1 MYIKKLIGIILS
13 VSIILS
19 GIITVNAAT
28 SVSTTQEKAAALNQL
43 GMLSG
48 DGKGNYNLSGALK
61 RSEAV
66 TFIVAIM
73 GKKDEVTRNSSSY
86 KFTKFPD
93 VKDTAW
99 YAPYVGYCVENKIL
113 GGNPDGTFKP
123 NDNISEKAFL
133 SMLMNAMGYQSGTDF
148 MYSEVYKYAYSIG
161 LLRDSSYETKTGDN
175 TNYVRGDVVD
185 ILYQSMTIFKKGTT
199 TTVIQS
205 LVREGIIQKGKAIE
219 YGLMVDTVN
228 TAISKI
234 SATNEQTVAL
244 ELNESVK
251 PLTDANFIIYTT
263 ADKTK
268 TLTATIKSQEANKI
282 VLKTAA
288 QTADTSYTVELANSE
303 DMEGNLNNKLTAE
316 FKGYKNT
323 EIVSDLF
330 KISKI
335 EIAGKDMINV
345 YFTHP
350 VNVNSL
356 DSSYY
361 QIYHNGVAFAAPG
374 EMAVSLLGSVNNGI
388 SLTFKGKALADG
400 EEYTLQV
407 SNGLTSVYGVRLGMD
422 LGDSKTFIGKSV
434 ASEDFRLINLNC
446 LNSRTLQLDFN
457 KDLNQTT
464 AEYAFSYSITDPN
477 NNVIQISKATVVK
490 DGANSGKS
498 ITLAVNGIFDKTK
511 TYKIMVFQAYTI
523 DRDSSIIEKT
533 YTFSG
538 YYPDTNTGFNVVNA
552 TPLDA
557 GTIVVYFDKALDENS
572 AAITSNFMISGVT
585 HAGYYAVPAKTYF
598 TKSNPYVVKLFLS
611 ADKLLD
617 GTRSYMLT
625 VQPGLQDSMGNA
637 LNKQLKMGFNGTGS
651 TSAKPS
657 ISKAVIISNDTIKV
671 TFNKEI
677 ALDVPNILNTNY
689 TLEYSKDGQTVK
701 KVPLS
706 TNYIDA
712 TTISLKFD
720 NLDFKTSYKLRF
732 ATLKDY
738 SGVNITSDKDTDTSV
753 NVVAGQ

>member
-1 MYIKKLIGIILS
+1 MYIRKLIGIILS

-19 GIITVNAAT
+19 GIITVNASTTA
-28 SVSTTQEKAAALNQL
+28 STTQERAAALNQL
-43 GMLSG
+43 GLLSG
-48 DGKGNYNLSGALK
+48 DGKGNYNLSGTLK

-93 VKDTAW
+93 VTATSW
-99 YAPYVGYCVENKIL
+99 FAPYVGYCVGNKIL

-148 MYSEVYKYAYSIG
+148 KFSNVYQYAYSIG
-161 LLRDSSYETKTGDN
+161 LLRDAEYENKTVDN

-185 ILYQSMTIFKKGTT
+185 ILYQAMTIFKKGTT
-199 TTVIQS
+199 ATVIQN
-205 LVREGIIQKGKAIE
+205 LVREGIIPKSKAIE
-219 YGLMVDTVN
+219 LGLMVDTVN
-228 TAISKI
+228 TAITKTT
-234 SATNEQTVAL
+234 ANNEQTVTI
-244 ELNESVK
+244 ELNEGVK
-251 PLTDANFIIYTT
+251 TLTDANLIIYTA

-268 TLTATIKSQEANKI
+268 TLTATIKSQESNKI
-282 VLKTAA
+282 VLKTAT
-288 QTADTSYTVELANSE
+288 QTADTSYTVEITNSE
-303 DMEGNLNNKLTAE
+303 DLEGNLNNKITAE

-330 KISKI
+330 KISKV
-335 EIAGKDMINV
+335 EVVGKDMINV

-350 VNVNSL
+350 INVNSL

-361 QIYHNGVAFAAPG
+361 QIYQNGVSFAASSDMTVSILG
-374 EMAVSLLGSVNNGI
+374 SANNGVSLM
-388 SLTFKGKALADG
+388 FKGKSLVEG
-400 EEYTLQV
+400 EEYSLQI
-407 SNGLTSVYGVRLGMD
+407 SSGLTSVYGVRLGMD
-422 LGDSKTFIGKSV
+422 AGDSKTFIGKSM
-434 ASEDFRLINLNC
+434 ASEDFKLINLNC

-464 AEYAFSYSITDPN
+464 AEYAFSYNITDPN
-477 NNVIQISKATVVK
+477 NNPVQISKATMVK

-498 ITLAVNGIFDKTK
+498 VTLAVNGIFDKTK
-511 TYKIMVFQAYTI
+511 TYKIMVFQAYTT
-523 DRDSSIIEKT
+523 DREYSIIEKI

-538 YYPDTNTGFNVVNA
+538 YYPDSSTGFNVVNA

-557 GTIVVYFDKALDENS
+557 GTIVVYFDKPLDEAS
-572 AAITSNFMISGVT
+572 ASIASNYMINGVT
-585 HAGYYAVPAKTYF
+585 QTGYVAFPIKTYF
-598 TKSNPYVVKLFLS
+598 TKSNPYVVKLFLAS
-611 ADKLLD
+611 DKLLE

-625 VQPGLQDSMGNA
+625 VQPNLQDSMGNA
-637 LNKQLKMGFNGTGS
+637 LNKQLKMGFNGIGS
-651 TSAKPS
+651 TSAKPA
-657 ISKAVIISNDTIKV
+657 ISKAVIISSDTIKI

-689 TLEYSKDGQTVK
+689 TLEYTKDGQTIK

-720 NLDFKTSYKLRF
+720 SIDFKTSYKLRF

-738 SGVNITSDKDTDTSV
+738 SGVNTTSDKDTDTSV